1 MWWPFGV
8 WNNYNISNNN
18 NNNNNNNHLVTI
30 WWFRVILGDWN
41 SQIRQIGFSREVWWQ
56 RGAVP
61 KPWRLGRLR
70 ARTARGPVASQFWLF
85 QGQVCGLMHC
95 EHVMIIYT
103 YTYNS
108 NKNINNYKIIYMD
121 SRPYSNE
128 SYDECISLQHP
139 WITCDEYTTIP
150 KAATNGLFN
159 GTYHD
164 EHMMKNHRQME
175 PDDDERVMNWTWQ
188 WLSGTYDGPQI
199 GWGKPLGQALG
210 QAQSDRLSCLCWYW
224 PSHIYVHACIYI

>member
-1 MWWPFGV
+1 
-8 WNNYNISNNN
+8 
-18 NNNNNNNHLVTI
+18 
-30 WWFRVILGDWN
+30 
-41 SQIRQIGFSREVWWQ
+41 
-56 RGAVP
+56 
-61 KPWRLGRLR
+61 
-70 ARTARGPVASQFWLF
+70 
-85 QGQVCGLMHC
+85 
-95 EHVMIIYT
+95 
-103 YTYNS
+103 
-108 NKNINNYKIIYMD
+108 MD
-121 SRPYSNE
+121 SRPYSNQ

-159 GTYHD
+159 WTYND

-224 PSHIYVHACIYI
+224 PSHIYVHACIYIYMYIHTYMYMCIIVHICTCIQLYIYYTSMYITIIVLLLLIIITIIILVIIIYIHISIRTWI